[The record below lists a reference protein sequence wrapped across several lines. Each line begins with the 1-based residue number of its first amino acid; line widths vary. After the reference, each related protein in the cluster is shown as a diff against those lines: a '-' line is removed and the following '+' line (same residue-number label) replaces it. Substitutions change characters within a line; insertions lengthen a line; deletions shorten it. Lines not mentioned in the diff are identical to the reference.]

1 MNKILIEAQYI
12 GTCSYWNLLLK
23 ADKIILD
30 AEEHFEKRSYRNRA
44 HILGANG
51 VLRLSIPLERGKH
64 QHSKMKDVKISYNE
78 RWHDLHWQSFTSA
91 YRRSPFF
98 EYYEDNFKK
107 FYAQKYESLLD
118 YNFQLIQTI
127 SKILKTELP
136 IIFADKYYTKTEIDA
151 IDYRSFILPNQSP
164 LIIAEQYTQVFS
176 DRFSFEPDLC
186 VLDALFNL
194 GNRTKDYLMGLP
206 LKS

>member
-51 VLRLSIPLERGKH
+51 VLRLSIPLARGTH

-78 RWHDLHWQSFTSA
+78 RWHD
-91 YRRSPFF
+91 
-98 EYYEDNFKK
+98 
-107 FYAQKYESLLD
+107 
-118 YNFQLIQTI
+118 
-127 SKILKTELP
+127 
-136 IIFADKYYTKTEIDA
+136 
-151 IDYRSFILPNQSP
+151 
-164 LIIAEQYTQVFS
+164 
-176 DRFSFEPDLC
+176 
-186 VLDALFNL
+186 
-194 GNRTKDYLMGLP
+194 
-206 LKS
+206 

>member
-107 FYAQKYESLLD
+107 FYVQKYESLLD

-136 IIFADKYYTKTEIDA
+136 IIFADKYYTKNEIDA

>member
-23 ADKIILD
+23 SDKIILD

-78 RWHDLHWQSFTSA
+78 RWYDLHWQSFTSA

-98 EYYEDNFKK
+98 EYYEDNFKR
-107 FYAQKYESLLD
+107 FYTQKYESLLD

-136 IIFADKYYTKTEIDA
+136 IIFADKYYTKNEIDA
-151 IDYRSFILPNQSP
+151 IDCRSFILPNQSP
-164 LIIAEQYTQVFS
+164 LIISEHYTQVFS

-186 VLDALFNL
+186 MLDALFNL